1 MRLPLPFPLLSLL
14 LLFLPA
20 NARRVQHP
28 NLRQTAHMKTRA
40 EEVKRAFVEAFEDYR
55 TFAWGHDEV
64 APMTQRYSDTRNGWG
79 ATIVDSL
86 STMIVMGLD
95 DLFEST
101 LPFIASIDFTRPKT
115 PGTVSVFETII
126 RYVGGLLSAY
136 ELSGAKH
143 QVLVDQAEVLGH
155 KLALAWTEGRG
166 NGSDG
171 KEPGRTNMPYT
182 WMDFE
187 TDKPAVGVV
196 GLATAGTNILEFR
209 SLSRHTSNRTFLAL
223 AERAMGAVM
232 GTTQFRPGLYGE
244 MYNPQTDLVVSDKV
258 SFGPNSDSFYEYLIK
273 YAHMT
278 GNAEPVYLQTW
289 LDGVNSA
296 METMMFKSTVGA
308 WTWLSNWSNRTGH
321 DYMFSHLACYLPGNW
336 LLGARLAHNST
347 IYARGLEIA
356 ESCAHTYAASPTGI
370 GPEAWHYVPAGVTS
384 NLVPHPYAGSK
395 MGEMYDQ
402 RGFWVQDARFVLRP
416 EVVESMFY
424 AWRITGDPVWQ
435 ERVWDAFQAVKKYCK
450 APAAY
455 ASLVTVEST
464 EPAKK
469 DESESFFYAEL
480 MKYFYLTFSDP
491 DVINLDRYTIT
502 TEAHPL
508 LLETQDFDYG
518 PEPEWVVMGNEE
530 QQPLAPATPTDGC
543 GGPGGTGMGQ
553 LMMLMDFYV
562 PALERC
568 SAHQ

>member
-1 MRLPLPFPLLSLL
+1 MRLPLPLPLLSLL

-28 NLRQTAHMKTRA
+28 HLRQTALMKSRA
-40 EEVKRAFVEAFEDYR
+40 EEVKRAFVEAFEEYR

-64 APMTQRYSDTRNGWG
+64 APVSMGVRDTRNGWG

-86 STMIVMGLD
+86 STMLVMDLPE
-95 DLFEST
+95 LFEST
-101 LPFIASIDFTRPKT
+101 LPFIASLDFRQPKVY
-115 PGTVSVFETII
+115 GAVSVFETII

-136 ELSGAKH
+136 ELSGCRH
-143 QVLVDQAEVLGH
+143 QVLVEQAEVLGH
-155 KLALAWTEGRG
+155 KLALAWTAGRGKEGRR
-166 NGSDG
+166 NLPS
-171 KEPGRTNMPYT
+171 T

-187 TDKPAVGVV
+187 RDRPGTGVV
-196 GLATAGTNILEFR
+196 SLAGAGTNLLEFHA
-209 SLSRHTSNRTFLAL
+209 LSKHTHNATFLHL
-223 AERAMGAVM
+223 AHRAMGTIMA
-232 GTTQFRPGLYGE
+232 TTQFRPGMYGGTYDP
-244 MYNPQTDLVVSDKV
+244 MTDRVVSDRV
-258 SFGPNSDSFYEYLIK
+258 SFGGNGDSFYEYLVK

-296 METMMFKSTVGA
+296 METMMFKSTVGD

-321 DYMFSHLACYLPGNW
+321 EYAFSHLACYLPGNW

-347 IYARGLEIA
+347 IYARGLELA
-356 ESCAHTYAASPTGI
+356 ESCAHTYSASPTGI
-370 GPEAWHYVPAGVTS
+370 GPEAWHYVPAGVS
-384 NLVPHPYAGSK
+384 SSLVFRPSAGTKIGDMYA
-395 MGEMYDQ
+395 Q
-402 RGFWVQDARFVLRP
+402 RGFWVQNAGFVLRP

-435 ERVWDAFQAVKKYCK
+435 ERVWDAFLAVKKYCR

-455 ASLVTVEST
+455 ASLVNVETT
-464 EPAKK
+464 EPVKK

-508 LLETQDFDYG
+508 LLETQEFDYG
-518 PEPEWVVMGNEE
+518 PEPEWVVTGNEE